1 MKRSELKKQI
11 EEAIVEILNETD
23 TDTSRGTA
31 IMSKSSNPKDIK
43 KLTDQG
49 VDIELKEQPDST
61 K

>member
-23 TDTSRGTA
+23 TDKSRGTA
-31 IMSKSSNPKDIK
+31 IMSKSSNPKDIQ
-43 KLTDQG
+43 KLTSQG
-49 VDIELKEQPDST
+49 VDVELKEQPDST